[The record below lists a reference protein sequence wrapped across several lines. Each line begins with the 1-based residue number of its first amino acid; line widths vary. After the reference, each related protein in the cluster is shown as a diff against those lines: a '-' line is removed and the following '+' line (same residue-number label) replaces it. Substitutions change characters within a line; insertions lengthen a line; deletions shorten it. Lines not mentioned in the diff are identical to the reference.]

1 MKKYLLC
8 LLLFGNAVFASITN
22 ARDYQLGGI
31 SLGTNPEQACQI
43 MIDKGYAQKLHT
55 SQTNCSDTYAMN
67 SLHFDSG
74 KIDSIRIN
82 AMNFGFNFSASTRD
96 IAQELFNSWSWIQE
110 FTAVELN
117 NQLGFTYT
125 EPNDNVKIQVYY
137 RGNQSF
143 PVIELS
149 KQPKRNF

>member
-8 LLLFGNAVFASITN
+8 LLLFSNAVFASIAN

-31 SLGTNPEQACQI
+31 SLGANPEQACQI
-43 MIDKGYAQKLHT
+43 MIDKGYVKKLHT

-67 SLHFDSG
+67 SLDFDSG

-96 IAQELFNSWSWIQE
+96 IAQELINSWPWIQE

-137 RGNQSF
+137 RGNKSF

-149 KQPKRNF
+149 KQPKRKF